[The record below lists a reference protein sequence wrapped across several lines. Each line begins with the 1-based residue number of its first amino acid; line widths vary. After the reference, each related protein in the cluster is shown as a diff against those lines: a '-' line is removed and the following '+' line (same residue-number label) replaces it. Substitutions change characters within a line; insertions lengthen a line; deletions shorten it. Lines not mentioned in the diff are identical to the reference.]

1 MLKNVKILGFIL
13 ALLCTNTVFA
23 QKDKGS
29 SISNTYVNADAVL
42 TKTHTEE
49 ELKALGKSD
58 LVKIYMERV
67 SIITEIT
74 PYLALRSK
82 PGATLKEMGIP
93 ESPQNTE
100 HLTKESKNKSNYL
113 SSVKDTLDDITF
125 YADKDNIIW
134 SILFFEEIIQK
145 AQTAN

>member
-1 MLKNVKILGFIL
+1 MKIAKILGFII
-13 ALLCTNTVFA
+13 ALLCTNNVFA
-23 QKDKGS
+23 QKDKGAP
-29 SISNTYVNADAVL
+29 ISNTYVNASAVL
-42 TKTHTEE
+42 SKTHTEE
-49 ELKALGKSD
+49 ELKAMGKSD
-58 LVKIYMERV
+58 LVKVYMERV

-93 ESPQNTE
+93 ESAQNTE
-100 HLTKESKNKSNYL
+100 HLVKESKNKSSYL

-134 SILFFEEIIQK
+134 CIMFFEEMIQK
-145 AQTAN
+145 AEAGK